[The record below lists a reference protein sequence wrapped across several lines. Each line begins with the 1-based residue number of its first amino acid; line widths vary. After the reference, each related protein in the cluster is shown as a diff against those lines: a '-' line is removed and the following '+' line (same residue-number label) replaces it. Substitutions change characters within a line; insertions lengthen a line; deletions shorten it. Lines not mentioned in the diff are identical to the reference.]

1 VRLLLPH
8 IAGSD
13 LRRVAHPQLVAQFAQ
28 QIHQPVTVAGGFHAD
43 QRGRRYLPV
52 EPFRVARGLY
62 QLLLPG
68 LSRLRIQPTHL
79 LPARMKITS
88 YNHHVRRLLSF
99 REALVLKPRL
109 PDSIEPS
116 LLSNQPLCPNVN
128 ARLCVEEQLFRA
140 DVEERLF
147 RAASAC
153 AFDCGLQ
160 PRPALKGIHPPA
172 VAAMNGRSSAL
183 TQALAPGAKKHPTGR
198 NPGAAQIRGN
208 HPCVSNTWRNK
219 EMGQPQSVPAP
230 EKMGQPAEGCEH
242 WTPRSQGNGATEWC
256 SRSRR
261 FVHVGTAALG
271 CPAPRSGGFGSRGLV
286 APPFSPGSPWVAG
299 KKRSSARPKAE
310 RQVLS
315 SAAQSNNGRADPPK
329 REVFIFA
336 MLWWPSGPPQANLRD
351 I

>member
-1 VRLLLPH
+1 VEERLFRAVSASAFDCGLQPRPALKGIHHPAVAAMNGRSSTLTQAFVLRARRSIQTEGNPGAAQVRGTP
-8 IAGSD
+8 
-13 LRRVAHPQLVAQFAQ
+13 
-28 QIHQPVTVAGGFHAD
+28 
-43 QRGRRYLPV
+43 
-52 EPFRVARGLY
+52 
-62 QLLLPG
+62 
-68 LSRLRIQPTHL
+68 
-79 LPARMKITS
+79 
-88 YNHHVRRLLSF
+88 
-99 REALVLKPRL
+99 
-109 PDSIEPS
+109 
-116 LLSNQPLCPNVN
+116 PLCPNVN

-242 WTPRSQGNGATEWC
+242 WIAQ
-256 SRSRR
+256 
-261 FVHVGTAALG
+261 
-271 CPAPRSGGFGSRGLV
+271 
-286 APPFSPGSPWVAG
+286 VAG
-299 KKRSSARPKAE
+299 
-310 RQVLS
+310 Q
-315 SAAQSNNGRADPPK
+315 
-329 REVFIFA
+329 
-336 MLWWPSGPPQANLRD
+336 
-351 I
+351 